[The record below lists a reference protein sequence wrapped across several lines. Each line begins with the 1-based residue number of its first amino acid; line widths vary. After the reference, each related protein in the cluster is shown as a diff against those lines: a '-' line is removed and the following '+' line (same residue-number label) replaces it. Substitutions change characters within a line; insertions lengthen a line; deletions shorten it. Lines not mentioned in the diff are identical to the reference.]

1 LEGQALKRHG
11 FLALAGLLVIIWA
24 GSPLAYGAAPKKAEP
39 EKEVPLHITAARLEA
54 EQIKGIVTFTGS
66 VKAVYGDATL
76 YSDQLQ
82 VFFETKPAPPKGT
95 PKPPKGTPT
104 PSQEK
109 AGESPLGDMGAEKID
124 HIVAKGN
131 VRMVQED
138 RVATGD
144 QAIYWKARDEVVL
157 TGNPQLWRAEN
168 TLKGER
174 IIFYLETKKVLV
186 ESSPQRRVE
195 ALLYSQGTSEGKAK
209 QPLSPK
215 SPKSRQP

>member
-1 LEGQALKRHG
+1 VRRNRL
-11 FLALAGLLVIIWA
+11 LALAGLLVMFWA
-24 GSPLAYGAAPKKAEP
+24 VASPADGAAPKKQGS
-39 EKEVPLHITAARLEA
+39 EKEVPLQITAARLEA
-54 EQIKGIVTFTGS
+54 DQKEGIIIFSGQ
-66 VKAVYGDATL
+66 VKAIYGDSTL
-76 YSDQLQ
+76 YADQLR
-82 VFFETKPAPPKGT
+82 VYFKAKPEPPKGAA
-95 PKPPKGTPT
+95 KPP
-104 PSQEK
+104 QEK
-109 AGESPLGDMGAEKID
+109 ADQSPLGDLGAEKLD
-124 HIVAKGN
+124 RIVAKGN

-144 QAIYWKARDEVVL
+144 EAIYYKDRDEVVL

-174 IIFYLETKKVLV
+174 IIFNLETKKVLV

-215 SPKSRQP
+215 ARKSRQP

>member
-1 LEGQALKRHG
+1 MKRHG
-11 FLALAGLLVIIWA
+11 FLALAGFLVILWA
-24 GSPLAYGAAPKKAEP
+24 GSPLAYAAASKKPGP

-54 EQIKGIVTFTGS
+54 DQAKGMVVFSGA

-82 VFFETKPAPPKGT
+82 VYFKTKPEPPKGA
-95 PKPPKGTPT
+95 PKPP
-104 PSQEK
+104 QEK
-109 AGESPLGDMGAEKID
+109 AEQSPLGDMGAEKID
-124 HIVAKGN
+124 RIVAKGN

-144 QAIYWKARDEVVL
+144 EATYYQDRDEVVL

-174 IIFYLETKKVLV
+174 IIFNLKTNKVLV

-209 QPLSPK
+209 QPPSPK
-215 SPKSRQP
+215 ARKSRQP

>member
-1 LEGQALKRHG
+1 MRRHG
-11 FLALAGLLVIIWA
+11 FLALAGLLVIFWA
-24 GSPLAYGAAPKKAEP
+24 GLSLAYGAAPKKPGP

-54 EQIKGIVTFTGS
+54 DQAKGLVVFSGS

-82 VFFETKPAPPKGT
+82 VYFK
-95 PKPPKGTPT
+95 PKPEASKGAPN

-109 AGESPLGDMGAEKID
+109 AGQSLLGDAGAEKID
-124 HIVAKGN
+124 RIVAKGN

-144 QAIYWKARDEVVL
+144 QAIYYKDRDEVVL

-174 IIFYLETKKVLV
+174 IIFNLATKKVLV
-186 ESSPQRRVE
+186 ESSPHRRVE
-195 ALLYSQGTSEGKAK
+195 ALLYSQGAADGKVK
-209 QPLSPK
+209 KPLSPK
-215 SPKSRQP
+215 ARQSRQP

>member
-1 LEGQALKRHG
+1 MKRHG
-11 FLALAGLLVIIWA
+11 FLALAGLLVLFWA
-24 GSPLAYGAAPKKAEP
+24 GSPLAYAAAPKKPGP
-39 EKEVPLHITAARLEA
+39 EKEVPLHITATRLEA
-54 EQIKGIVTFTGS
+54 DQTKGLVIFSGS

-82 VFFETKPAPPKGT
+82 VYFKAKPELPKGA
-95 PKPPKGTPT
+95 PKPP
-104 PSQEK
+104 QEK
-109 AGESPLGDMGAEKID
+109 AEQSPLGDMGAEKID
-124 HIVAKGN
+124 RIVAKGN

-144 QAIYWKARDEVVL
+144 EAIYYQDRDEVVL

-174 IIFYLETKKVLV
+174 IIFNLATKKVLV

-195 ALLYSQGTSEGKAK
+195 ALLYSQGASEGKAK

-215 SPKSRQP
+215 ARKSRQP

>member
-11 FLALAGLLVIIWA
+11 FLALAGLLVLFWA
-24 GSPLAYGAAPKKAEP
+24 GSPLAYAAAPKKPGP

-82 VFFETKPAPPKGT
+82 VYFKAKPELPKGA
-95 PKPPKGTPT
+95 PKPP
-104 PSQEK
+104 QEK
-109 AGESPLGDMGAEKID
+109 AEQSPLGDMGAEKID
-124 HIVAKGN
+124 RIVAKGN

-144 QAIYWKARDEVVL
+144 QAIYYKARDEVVL

-195 ALLYSQGTSEGKAK
+195 ALLYSQGASEGKAS
-209 QPLSPK
+209 QPFSPK
-215 SPKSRQP
+215 ARKSRQP

>member
-11 FLALAGLLVIIWA
+11 FLALAGLLVIFWA
-24 GSPLAYGAAPKKAEP
+24 GSPLAYGAAPKQQGP
-39 EKEVPLHITAARLEA
+39 GKEVPLHITATRLEA
-54 EQIKGIVTFTGS
+54 DQTKGMVIFSGS

-82 VFFETKPAPPKGT
+82 VYFK
-95 PKPPKGTPT
+95 PKPESPKGTPT
-104 PSQEK
+104 PPQEK
-109 AGESPLGDMGAEKID
+109 TGQSLLGDVGAEKLD
-124 HIVAKGN
+124 RIVAKGN

-138 RVATGD
+138 RVATGNE
-144 QAIYWKARDEVVL
+144 AIYYKDRDEVVL

-174 IIFYLETKKVLV
+174 IIFNLETKKVLV

-215 SPKSRQP
+215 ARKNRQP